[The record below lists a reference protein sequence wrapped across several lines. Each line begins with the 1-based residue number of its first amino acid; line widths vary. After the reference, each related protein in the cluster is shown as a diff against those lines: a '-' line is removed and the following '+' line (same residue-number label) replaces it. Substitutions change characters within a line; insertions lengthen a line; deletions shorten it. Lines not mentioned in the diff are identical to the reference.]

1 MKKILIFTAGFGEGH
16 NTAARNLRDAIER
29 IAPDE
34 ARVEILDLFDTC
46 YGKVN
51 HLLQKT
57 YITAINKTPKLW
69 SKFYQLLDKTTA
81 VDINL
86 PMLYK
91 MRATMYDLLKT
102 VQPDVVVSVYPVY
115 NYIINDIFEEQG
127 REKNFPLV
135 TVITDSISINSMWFR
150 THSDYFVVA
159 NDLSADVLRDASIP
173 DEVIKVLGFPVTPV
187 FADLEE
193 MESVSHPGD
202 GQRKKIF
209 YMLNSGRKQAD
220 KIIRRLLEHP
230 DYDLTIAVGKDP
242 KVKAEIEE
250 LVADERERVTIL
262 GWTSQVPKLLKGHH
276 VIISKA
282 GGATTQEAIAGR
294 CPMIVTQVVP
304 GQEEGNAAL
313 IEKLNV
319 GAIAGKPSE
328 IDFWLEKAFD
338 RNAHLWSVWSDN
350 LRQASNPQAALDIAD
365 FCLGLAAPG
374 NAVHSKVTTFNPPG
388 GGANRVQ
395 PFGKQMLLCDF
406 HMHSRYSDGKLSV
419 TDMVDFY
426 GSRGFDAICITD
438 HIADY
443 NRFVGKMAN
452 LSHLV
457 LPRDQVEEYFE
468 VIEAEKKRALKK
480 YGMILLA
487 GLEFNK
493 DGITRKTSAH
503 LLALDLKAP
512 IDPGLSILD
521 TIAKIHEQ
529 GGLAVAAHPHQFKS
543 HWGVNTLHFWENQDV
558 YAPLLDAWEIANRDD
573 IFNPV
578 GLKKFPIIANSD
590 FHKPKHI
597 YSWKTMLFCEKDPE
611 AIKDCIR
618 KNQDVAITIYRDD
631 RFSMEQRHSMNPGLL
646 GQLPSEDASP
656 QSSVSAA

>member
-1 MKKILIFTAGFGEGH
+1 LKKILIFTAGFGEGH
-16 NTAARNLRDAIER
+16 NTAARNLRDAVER

-34 ARVEILDLFDTC
+34 SQVEIFDLFDTC

-57 YITAINKTPKLW
+57 YLTAINRTPKLW

-81 VDINL
+81 IDVNL

-91 MRATMYDLLKT
+91 IRASMDDLLKS

-115 NYIINDIFEEQG
+115 NYIINDIYEEEG
-127 REKNFPLV
+127 REKPFPLV

-150 THSDYFVVA
+150 AYSDYFVVA
-159 NDLSADVLRDASIP
+159 NELSADVLRKAAIP
-173 DEVIKVLGFPVTPV
+173 EERIKVLGFPVTPV
-187 FADLEE
+187 FADLQS
-193 MESVSHPGD
+193 MEPIAHPGKD
-202 GQRKKIF
+202 VRKKIL

-220 KIIRRLLEHP
+220 KVIRRLLEHK

-250 LVADERERVTIL
+250 IVAEERDRVTIL
-262 GWTSQVPKLLKGHH
+262 GWTNQVPKLLKSHH

-282 GGATTQEAIAGR
+282 GGATTQEAIAGC

-304 GQEEGNAAL
+304 GQEEGNASL

-319 GAIAGKPSE
+319 GAIAQKPAE

-338 RNAHLWSVWSDN
+338 REGHLWGVWNEN
-350 LRQASNPQAALDIAD
+350 LRKASNPQAALDIAH
-365 FCLGLAAPG
+365 FCLGLARPG
-374 NAVHSKVTTFNPPG
+374 NIVSSNVSAFNLPNQG
-388 GGANRVQ
+388 TRQQ

-406 HMHSRYSDGKLSV
+406 HMHTRYSDGKLSV
-419 TDMVDFY
+419 TDLVDFY

-443 NRFVGKMAN
+443 NRLVGKMAN
-452 LSHLV
+452 MSNLV

-468 VIEAEKKRALKK
+468 VIENERKRAMKK
-480 YGMILLA
+480 YGMILMA

-493 DGITRKTSAH
+493 DGMSRKTSAH
-503 LLALDLKAP
+503 LLAVDLKSP
-512 IDPGLSILD
+512 IDPGLSIID
-521 TIAKIHEQ
+521 TIEQIHLQ
-529 GGLAVAAHPHQFKS
+529 GGLAIAAHPHQFKG
-543 HWGVNTLHFWENQDV
+543 HWGINTMYFWENQDV
-558 YAPLLDAWEIANRDD
+558 FVPLLDAWEIANRDD

-611 AIKDCIR
+611 AIKACIR
-618 KNQDVAITIYRDD
+618 KNQDLAITLYRDD
-631 RFSMEQRHSMNPGLL
+631 RFSTSRAAPVIDGTMVDA
-646 GQLPSEDASP
+646 LPPLQDQKMIAI
-656 QSSVSAA
+656 SAA

>member
-91 MRATMYDLLKT
+91 MRATMDDLLKS
-102 VQPDVVVSVYPVY
+102 VQPDVVVSVYPLY
-115 NYIINDIFEEQG
+115 NYIINDIYEEEG
-127 REKNFPLV
+127 REKTFPLV
-135 TVITDSISINSMWFR
+135 TVITDSISINSMWYR

-159 NDLSADVLRDASIP
+159 NELSADVLRQGGIP
-173 DEVIKVLGFPVTPV
+173 EDQIQVLGFPVTAL
-187 FADLEE
+187 FADLEQ
-193 MESVSHPGD
+193 MESIAHPGAD
-202 GQRKKIF
+202 VRKKIF

-220 KIIRRLLEHP
+220 KIITRLLEHK

-262 GWTSQVPKLLKGHH
+262 GWTSQVPKLLKSHH

-319 GAIAGKPSE
+319 GAIAGKASE

-338 RNAHLWSVWSDN
+338 RNGHLWGVWSEN
-350 LRQASNPQAALDIAD
+350 LKNASNPRAALDIAD
-365 FCLGLAAPG
+365 FCLGLARPG
-374 NAVHSKVTTFNPPG
+374 NAVPDKVTTFNSFGPEGTP
-388 GGANRVQ
+388 RTT

-406 HMHSRYSDGKLSV
+406 HMHTRYSDGKLSV
-419 TDMVDFY
+419 TDLVDFY

-443 NRFVGKMAN
+443 NRIVGKVTNM
-452 LSHLV
+452 SHLV
-457 LPRDQVEEYFE
+457 LPRDQVDEYFE
-468 VIEAEKKRALKK
+468 MIEIEKKRALKK
-480 YGMILLA
+480 YGMILMC

-493 DGITRKTSAH
+493 DGMTKKTSAH
-503 LLALDLKAP
+503 LLALDLKHP
-512 IDPGLSILD
+512 IDPGLSIID
-521 TIAKIHEQ
+521 TIEKIHEQ
-529 GGLAVAAHPHQFKS
+529 GALAVAAHPHQFKS
-543 HWGVNTLHFWENQDV
+543 HWGVNTMHFWENQEV

-597 YSWKTMLFCEKDPE
+597 YSWKTMLFCQKDPE

-631 RFSMEQRHSMNPGLL
+631 RFSLMQKAM
-646 GQLPSEDASP
+646 
-656 QSSVSAA
+656 SAAASGQDLSDPLGKTISAA